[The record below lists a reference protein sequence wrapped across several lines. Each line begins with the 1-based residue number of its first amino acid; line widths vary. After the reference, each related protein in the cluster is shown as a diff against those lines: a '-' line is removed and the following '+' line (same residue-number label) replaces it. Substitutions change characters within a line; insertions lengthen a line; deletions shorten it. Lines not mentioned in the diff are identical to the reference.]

1 MSIGGFMEW
10 KKYELKAR
18 DWAEKKYNCKFTKQ
32 TYTLTFEGKKLS
44 PDFSS
49 ADGSVLGD
57 AKSGSSYDKGEFRTI
72 GYTVLKMMLVE
83 KALKRQ
89 CKKFLVFKNKE
100 QAVEFRENIEGG
112 LVLALLFKDSFEI
125 WYWNDQTDEEEK
137 LYPM

>member
-1 MSIGGFMEW
+1 MEW
-10 KKYELKAR
+10 KEYEEKAR
-18 DWAEKKYNCKFTKQ
+18 DWAQKKYNCEFTKK
-32 TYTLTFEGKKLS
+32 TYTLTFDGRKLS

-49 ADGSVLGD
+49 TDNSKLGD

-83 KALKRQ
+83 KALKRKKP
-89 CKKFLVFKNKE
+89 CMKFLVFKNKE
-100 QAVEFRENIEGG
+100 QAVEFRENMEGG

-137 LYPM
+137 LYPMS

>member
-1 MSIGGFMEW
+1 MEW
-10 KKYELKAR
+10 KEYELKAHA
-18 DWAEKKYNCKFTKQ
+18 WAQKKYNCKLTNKP
-32 TYTLTFEGKKLS
+32 YTLSFDGRVRKIT

-57 AKSGSSYDKGEFRTI
+57 AKSGSSDDPGELRTI
-72 GYTVLKMMLVE
+72 GYTVLKMILIE
-83 KALKRQ
+83 KSLKRQ

-100 QAVEFRENIEGG
+100 QAVEFRENMEGG

-137 LYPM
+137 LYPMS